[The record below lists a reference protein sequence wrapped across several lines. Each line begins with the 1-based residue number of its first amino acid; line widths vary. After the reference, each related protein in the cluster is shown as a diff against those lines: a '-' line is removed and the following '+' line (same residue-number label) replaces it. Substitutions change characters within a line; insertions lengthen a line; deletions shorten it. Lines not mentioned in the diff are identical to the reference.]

1 MDKKEYIADKVL
13 EEMLKAAASDIE
25 DKTVESL
32 LKGYTG
38 QDHEFSERHIKE
50 IEKLFARERK
60 DHFHRKLKFF
70 SKRVAIILLII
81 TALSAVTIGSV
92 DALRVRF
99 INFIIE
105 MRERDTDIKFID
117 DSMKSISY
125 SFENITLEYI
135 PEGFELEKSS
145 AIEQNLNLKFVKGQ
159 EYFNLNSRD
168 ISNSFSIDTE
178 NASVKQ
184 LLINGRDA
192 LYSIKENNKILVW
205 HDDNMAYI
213 MTGNISETD
222 MIKIA
227 ENIKK

>member
-1 MDKKEYIADKVL
+1 ME
-13 EEMLKAAASDIE
+13 
-25 DKTVESL
+25 
-32 LKGYTG
+32 
-38 QDHEFSERHIKE
+38 
-50 IEKLFARERK
+50 
-60 DHFHRKLKFF
+60 
-70 SKRVAIILLII
+70 
-81 TALSAVTIGSV
+81 
-92 DALRVRF
+92 
-99 INFIIE
+99 
-105 MRERDTDIKFID
+105 DIKFTD
-117 DSMKSISY
+117 DSMISGSY
-125 SFENITLEYI
+125 SFENIILEYI

-145 AIEQNLNLKFVKGQ
+145 VREQNISLKFVRGQ

-227 ENIKK
+227 ENIEK